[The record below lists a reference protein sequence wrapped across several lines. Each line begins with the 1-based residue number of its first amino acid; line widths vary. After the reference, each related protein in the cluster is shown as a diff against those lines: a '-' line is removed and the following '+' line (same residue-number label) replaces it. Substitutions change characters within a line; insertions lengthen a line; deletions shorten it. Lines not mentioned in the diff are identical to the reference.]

1 MKTKTKEKKFDCLAN
16 KWRAQEIIY
25 ENIKDMTDGEII
37 EYFRKSVEKSSL
49 GEWWKA
55 LNERKESVLT
65 EN

>member
-1 MKTKTKEKKFDCLAN
+1 MKTKTKEKKFDCLAE

-25 ENIKDMTDGEII
+25 EKIKDMTDDEII
-37 EYFRKSVEKSSL
+37 EYFRRSVEKSSL

-55 LNERKESVLT
+55 VNAKNEVLLT